1 MGNIVV
7 VVSVVTGVGLC
18 VMLVARFMMLVVG
31 FVVFGV
37 TAQDWP
43 LSEKLSNLIYLK

>member
-43 LSEKLSNLIYLK
+43 LSEKLSNLSYLK